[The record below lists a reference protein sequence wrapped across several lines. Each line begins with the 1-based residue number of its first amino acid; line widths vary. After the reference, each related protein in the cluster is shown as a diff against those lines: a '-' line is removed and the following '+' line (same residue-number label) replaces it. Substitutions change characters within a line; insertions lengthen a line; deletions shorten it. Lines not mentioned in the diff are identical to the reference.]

1 MPGDF
6 SFEIKYVIYGLP
18 DAVFKA
24 LTNPGQ
30 IKTWS
35 GGHAVLELKNG
46 GTVLLFDGWVKGSI
60 IAFEPGRML
69 RYTWK
74 PSEWNE
80 KAGTSEV
87 ELRIEPHQAGSLVTI
102 LHSGFPD
109 KSESDKHKEGWLDY
123 VLEPLNDFFIP

>member
-6 SFEIKYVIYGLP
+6 SFEIRYVIYALP

-24 LTNPGQ
+24 LTDPGQ

-35 GGHAVLELKNG
+35 GGEAELELRIG
-46 GTVLLFDGWVKGSI
+46 GPLMLFDGWVKGSV

-69 RYTWK
+69 RHTWT

-80 KAGTSEV
+80 KTPSSVV
-87 ELRIEPHQAGSLVTI
+87 EYRIEPHQAGSLVTI
-102 LHSGFPD
+102 VHSGFPD
-109 KSESDKHKEGWLDY
+109 KTESDNHKEGWLDY
-123 VLEPLNDFFIP
+123 VLEPLNDFCIP